1 MRKLTVLLLSF
12 AFLLS
17 YPVGSAFANSKL
29 DETID
34 PLIGVDYRYGGTT
47 TKGFDCSGFTSYVFR
62 KLGIELPRS
71 SRDQF
76 KIGKKVAKADLRPG
90 DLVFFNTS
98 GRGVSHVG
106 IYIGDNNFA
115 HSSTSKGV
123 IITSMDS
130 GYYAKRYLGA
140 RRVMDTE
147 TYQAVATE
155 PEAAAEAEAIEAEA
169 NAQPEA
175 AVDKE
180 TAVEAEAGAS
190 AETPAE
196 ADA

>member
-1 MRKLTVLLLSF
+1 LRKLTVLLLSF

-17 YPVGSAFANSKL
+17 FQVGNAFANSKL

-47 TKGFDCSGFTSYVFR
+47 AKGFDCSGFTSYVFK

-76 KIGKKVAKADLRPG
+76 KIGQKVAKANLRPG

-98 GRGVSHVG
+98 GKGVSHVG
-106 IYIGDNNFA
+106 IYIGDNKFA
-115 HSSTSKGV
+115 HASTSKGV

-130 GYYAKRYLGA
+130 DYYAKRYLGA

-147 TYQAVATE
+147 TYQAVATD
-155 PEAAAEAEAIEAEA
+155 PEAAVEAEAIEAEA
-169 NAQPEA
+169 KARPEA
-175 AVDKE
+175 SVE
-180 TAVEAEAGAS
+180 TGTAVETEAGAEAS
-190 AETPAE
+190 GE